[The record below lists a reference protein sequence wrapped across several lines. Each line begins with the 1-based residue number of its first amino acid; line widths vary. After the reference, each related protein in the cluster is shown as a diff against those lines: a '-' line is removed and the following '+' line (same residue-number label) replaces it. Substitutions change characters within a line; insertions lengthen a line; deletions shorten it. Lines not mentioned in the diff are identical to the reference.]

1 MRFSSLAVAISLL
14 GPMFI
19 AKSSSGEKPI
29 PKSTV
34 PLLRKT
40 IAVTEGT
47 NMQVTASPDGKT
59 LLINVQGLIYSMPV
73 SGGAAKL
80 LTTPVQEASHPVF
93 SSDGRYV
100 ALQCYAGGTF
110 HIWTMRPDGTGLKQI
125 TFGHGDDREPR
136 ISPDGK
142 TIAFSSDRAFAGSYN
157 IWTVDVA
164 TGALKQIT
172 SAPVDEYEPNWSP
185 DGHSLVFVSSVP
197 AGMAGVAGASLED
210 IDLDSLKQE
219 QILKVDVKSAR
230 LDAPSYSPD
239 GKHLSYVL
247 FGGEGMF
254 MNDAHLIIADHDGKM
269 RQWGSAATDTFPFPP
284 TWLAGGE
291 LLFTANG
298 KVMHVDMKTGAETAI
313 PFTAAIPFE
322 RPSYTARR
330 YDFDS
335 TAAHSIKG
343 IYAPTLSPDGRSVAF
358 VALNQLYV
366 MPISTGKPVAITH
379 GTFYKQGPAFS
390 PDGKTL
396 AYISDKGGIENIYLH
411 NMSAADD
418 AADKRACPQQTAQ
431 IMPAWSPN
439 GRWMA
444 FQDNTYTTQLVELAT
459 CKFSVLAPAT
469 FFPGRASFSP
479 SGKTVA
485 IATIKPYTK
494 RFREGASQIQ
504 VIDLATKSAK
514 WFEPAPFESVTTRTE
529 DGPTYSPDGKELMF
543 VMDDLLYVLPV
554 DSSGYPSGKATLL
567 TPVTTDAPSYAADS
581 THILFLNNGSLK
593 LYDRATKET
602 KIITVPLTYTRYKP
616 TQRVLI
622 HAARFWCGH
631 GPEELKDVD
640 ILVTDN
646 RITSIKPHAGTPPQG
661 ITRTIEAPDSTVL
674 PGLWE
679 SHAHPDSDN
688 GIYYGARMGRLWLT
702 YGVTDLKG
710 LADNAYRAVEHR
722 ESYEANLA
730 DGPRLFNTGE
740 AVDGERVYYPMM
752 IPTTT
757 EAQLH
762 RELNRLKALDF
773 DFVKLYVRLPYAW
786 AAEGAKF
793 GHEQMGVQSAGHY
806 LLPEIA
812 LGESGMTHISA
823 TSRWGWAYSRSLT
836 GRSYADV
843 HKLFVDSN
851 MWTIS
856 TTFSQAPYAD
866 DPGMATDPSQGIAP
880 PWENAR
886 LKVAVANA
894 QKADQSAA
902 LQHLREE
909 EITVADDFR
918 HGGNIIA
925 GTDSPLDIP
934 ATSLH
939 LNLRAQVK
947 FGMRPWQSLET
958 ATYIPARAFGLE
970 KDLGTLAPGKLADLI
985 ITAGDPLTNIDDLS
999 RIQCVMHNGIIES
1012 VATIAAP
1019 FAKIDTGNSIC
1030 PTK

>member
-1 MRFSSLAVAISLL
+1 MRLLLLTAAVALL
-14 GPMFI
+14 ACSQNSPA
-19 AKSSSGEKPI
+19 AKPAA
-29 PKSTV
+29 TV
-34 PLLRKT
+34 AKT
-40 IAVTEGT
+40 ITVTEGT

-59 LLINVQGLIYSMPV
+59 LLINVQGLIYSLPAG
-73 SGGAAKL
+73 GGAAKL
-80 LTTPVQEASHPVF
+80 LTTPIQEASHPVF
-93 SSDGRYV
+93 SPDGKYV

-110 HIWTMRPDGTGLKQI
+110 HIWTMKPDGTGLKQI

-142 TIAFSSDRAFAGSYN
+142 TIAFSSDRAYAGSYD

-185 DGHSLVFVSSVP
+185 DGRSLVFVSSVP
-197 AGMAGVAGASLED
+197 AGIAGVAGASLEA
-210 IDLDSLKQE
+210 IDLSNLKQE

-254 MNDAHLIIADHDGKM
+254 MNDAHLVIVNHDGKIH
-269 RQWGSAATDTFPFPP
+269 QWTSTVTDTFPFPP
-284 TWLAGGE
+284 TWLASGD

-298 KVMHVDMKTGAETAI
+298 KVMRVDLKSSVERAI

-322 RPSYTARR
+322 RSSYTARH

-335 TAAHSIKG
+335 TTAHSIKG
-343 IYAPTLSPDGRSVAF
+343 IYAPTLSPDGKTVAF

-366 MPISTGKPVAITH
+366 MPISAGKPVAITH
-379 GTFYKQGPAFS
+379 DTFYKQGPAFS
-390 PDGKTL
+390 RDGKTL
-396 AYISDKGGIENIYLH
+396 AYISDKDGIENIYLH
-411 NMSAADD
+411 NMSAANDST
-418 AADKRACPQQTAQ
+418 DKRACPQQTAQ
-431 IMPAWSPN
+431 IMPAWSPD
-439 GRWMA
+439 GKWMA

-459 CKFSVLAPAT
+459 CRFSVLAPAT
-469 FFPGRASFSP
+469 FFPGRASFSL

-529 DGPTYSPDGKELMF
+529 DGPTYSPTGKELMF
-543 VMDDLLYVLPV
+543 VMDDLLYTMPV

-567 TPVTTDAPSYAADS
+567 NPVTTDAPSYAADS
-581 THILFLNNGSLK
+581 RHILFLSNGSLK

-602 KIITVPLTYTRYKP
+602 KTITVPLTYVRYKP
-616 TQRVLI
+616 TQKVLI
-622 HAARFWCGH
+622 HAARFWSGH
-631 GPEELKDVD
+631 GPDELKDID

-646 RITSIKPHAGTPPQG
+646 RITSVKPHSASPPPG
-661 ITRTIEAPDSTVL
+661 VTRIIEAPDSTVL

-688 GIYYGARMGRLWLT
+688 GIYYGARMGRLWLA
-702 YGVTDLKG
+702 YGITDLKG

-740 AVDGERVYYPMM
+740 AIDGERVYYPMM
-752 IPTTT
+752 IPTSS

-762 RELNRLKALDF
+762 RELDRLKALDF

-793 GHEQMGVQSAGHY
+793 GHDQMGVQSAGHY

-812 LGESGMTHISA
+812 LGENGMTHISA
-823 TSRWGWAYSRSLT
+823 TSRWGWAYSRSLA

-843 HKLFVDSN
+843 HKLLVDSD

-866 DPGMATDPSQGIAP
+866 DAGMATDPSQGIAP

-902 LQHLREE
+902 LLHLKEE

-918 HGGNIIA
+918 NGGNIIA

-958 ATYIPARAFGLE
+958 ASYIPAKAFGLDR
-970 KDLGTLAPGKLADLI
+970 DLGTLAPGKLADLI
-985 ITAGDPLTNIDDLS
+985 ITDGDPLINIDDVA
-999 RIQCVMHNGIIES
+999 RVQCVMHNGIIES
-1012 VATIAAP
+1012 VAAIAAP
-1019 FAKIDTGNSIC
+1019 FAKLDTGNNIC
-1030 PTK
+1030 PAK